1 MFRIMIVDDNFEFLR
16 SAARFLATDP
26 RILVVGLALSG
37 SEALLQVT
45 RLRPDL
51 VLMDIAMPQIN
62 GLEVTRSLKSRFNA
76 PHIVILTHYDTIDY
90 RNAAAAAGAD
100 GFIPKSEFGAEVLPL
115 IHSLLG
121 TLPPDVEVPSTN
133 LVMEEERLHHDIPVK
148 CTSGRAITH
157 E

>member
-1 MFRIMIVDDNFEFLR
+1 
-16 SAARFLATDP
+16 
-26 RILVVGLALSG
+26 
-37 SEALLQVT
+37 
-45 RLRPDL
+45 
-51 VLMDIAMPQIN
+51 MPQMN

-121 TLPPDVEVPSTN
+121 ALPSDVTVPSAD
-133 LVMEEERLHHDIPVK
+133 LVVEEEQLRHDMPIK
-148 CTSGRAITH
+148 GRSGRTITS